1 MAQTFRDFEIVII
14 DDGSTDNTREVVSAF
29 PVRYTWQENEGPP
42 KARNKGIEMA
52 QGDYITFL
60 DSDDEMLEHSLE
72 KGVSA
77 LDNNPEA
84 GFSHGQVYNMD
95 DSGNIFGLERPR
107 AKHSGFRKGIEEIT
121 DFLVFGN
128 HVISSSI
135 MIRKSCIDN
144 VGWCDTAFR
153 SGSVDLDLWI
163 RLAKKY
169 GVVYIPEPLAKFRL
183 HAESFCAGR
192 DLDEWE
198 RTNSAIMESVFDD
211 IELGH
216 LFRPFR
222 KNAYFRLYSALAD
235 RACRRGQRALAQN
248 YLRKAWSVYS
258 FSLPK
263 DLLVTLIVLLAK
275 TSLPKPV
282 ISLGRLAKRGLVGNS
297 LRREGI

>member
-1 MAQTFRDFEIVII
+1 
-14 DDGSTDNTREVVSAF
+14 
-29 PVRYTWQENEGPP
+29 
-42 KARNKGIEMA
+42 
-52 QGDYITFL
+52 
-60 DSDDEMLEHSLE
+60 
-72 KGVSA
+72 
-77 LDNNPEA
+77 
-84 GFSHGQVYNMD
+84 
-95 DSGNIFGLERPR
+95 
-107 AKHSGFRKGIEEIT
+107 
-121 DFLVFGN
+121 
-128 HVISSSI
+128 
-135 MIRKSCIDN
+135 
-144 VGWCDTAFR
+144 
-153 SGSVDLDLWI
+153 
-163 RLAKKY
+163 
-169 GVVYIPEPLAKFRL
+169 
-183 HAESFCAGR
+183 
-192 DLDEWE
+192 
-198 RTNSAIMESVFDD
+198 MESVFDD